1 MRIQQR
7 SFFLCS
13 RMRPRG
19 LEGIRDTLRKHFGGL
34 PNLSS
39 SISLYVEEIENPKD
53 NDVRAPCA
61 RAILD
66 SDGVVVLL
74 DGGESSALTRDV
86 STVLELELM
95 LAAVHAKAMWVIDLS
110 DGEDP
115 IFKLFGSEFF
125 TEAKGE
131 SPRLIRLAPDK
142 SVGLEQ
148 RVIDIVGEIC
158 GRAPTDGAK
167 LSEGLGWE
175 MLFKSRGEATLDLG
189 SSHYFPFG
197 QRSLGIPDVE
207 LSEIR
212 NMLDKAETAYKT
224 DQILSLVH
232 SWDAIRALSGR
243 PWAASALDETAAL
256 EWMRAW
262 KYWGGSMSWLGLFG
276 HSSAAATLVS
286 RSALIVSRRFDS
298 GEMKAGAPFGPDR
311 HLGSLASNHFSLS
324 KVALSAEVRDRART
338 LGIDYCTEGL
348 RITNTGDYRSQAGLL
363 AVRGVMRLSA
373 GFSGALGF
381 KDLMQC
387 EALHLKAANGI
398 SGDVGFA
405 TAQVQSGA
413 AFKELARR
421 IPMNGWALKLADRRL
436 SHALEVLEFE
446 LTREPIANSGQVLM
460 CMKHLIETWV
470 MMHRD
475 NEAHDLW
482 IRAIR
487 FAKDMGF
494 ADQKRQ
500 LEAIGRNQMWLSEAN
515 Y

>member
-7 SFFLCS
+7 SFFFCS
-13 RMRPRG
+13 RMKPRG
-19 LEGIRDTLRKHFGGL
+19 LEGIRDTLREHFGGL
-34 PNLSS
+34 LDSS
-39 SISLYVEEIENPKD
+39 SSTALYVEEIKNSD
-53 NDVRAPCA
+53 NNDVRPPCA

-74 DGGESSALTRDV
+74 DGGESSALSRDV

-95 LAAVHAKAMWVIDLS
+95 LAAVHSKPAWIIDIS
-110 DGEDP
+110 DGKDP

-142 SVGLEQ
+142 SAGLEQ
-148 RVIDIVGEIC
+148 RVIDTVGEIC
-158 GRAPTDGAK
+158 GRTPADGAK
-167 LSEGLGWE
+167 LPEGLGWE
-175 MLFKSRGEATLDLG
+175 MLFKSRGEAALDLD

-197 QRSLGIPDVE
+197 QRSLGVPDVK
-207 LSEIR
+207 LSDIGE
-212 NMLDKAETAYKT
+212 MLDKAEAAYKT

-232 SWDAIRALSGR
+232 SWDAIRSLSCR
-243 PWAASALDETAAL
+243 PWAGSALDEKTAL

-298 GEMKAGAPFGPDR
+298 GKMQAGGPYGADR
-311 HLGSLASNHFSLS
+311 HLGALASNHFSLS
-324 KVALSAEVRDRART
+324 KIAPSFEERNRARS
-338 LGIDYCTEGL
+338 LGIGYCTEGL
-348 RITNTGDYRSQAGLL
+348 GITSDLRSQAGLL

-373 GFSGALGF
+373 GPKGILGLS
-381 KDLMQC
+381 DLKAS
-387 EALHLKAANGI
+387 ETLHLKAANGNMADA
-398 SGDVGFA
+398 GYA

-413 AFKELARR
+413 ALKELERR
-421 IPMNGWALKLADRRL
+421 MPFSGSILQSADRRL

-446 LTREPIANSGQVLM
+446 LTREPHANRGQVLM

-470 MMHRD
+470 LMRRTT
-475 NEAHDLW
+475 EAYDLW
-482 IRAIR
+482 IRALHL
-487 FAKDMGF
+487 AADMGF

-500 LEAIGRNQMWLSEAN
+500 LEAIGRKQMWLA
-515 Y
+515 